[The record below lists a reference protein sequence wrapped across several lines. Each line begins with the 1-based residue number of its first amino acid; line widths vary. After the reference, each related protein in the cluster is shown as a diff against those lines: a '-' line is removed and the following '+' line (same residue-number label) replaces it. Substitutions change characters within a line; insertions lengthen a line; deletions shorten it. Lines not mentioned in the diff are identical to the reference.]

1 MFLHITE
8 ARHLHDY
15 VVEVTFN
22 NGRKGLAD
30 LSEALKGQI
39 FEPLKEI
46 AQFSRLKVDEEL
58 ETITWENGADLAP
71 EYIYFQAF
79 KTDATLAPQFREWGY
94 LS

>member
-1 MFLHITE
+1 
-8 ARHLHDY
+8 
-15 VVEVTFN
+15 
-22 NGRKGLAD
+22 LAD
-30 LSEALKGQI
+30 LSEALKGQV

>member
-30 LSEALKGQI
+30 LSEALKGKV

-46 AQFSRLKVDEEL
+46 TQFSRLKVDEEL

-94 LS
+94 IS